1 MSDAAKKLDLPVSE
15 TELRSLLLQYR
26 RENWQGIQL
35 PETQQRLVEDIL
47 RDVGDGPLRQI
58 APYIEISPSSRIL
71 DLGSGVG
78 SFVVACRQRGL
89 QAFGIEPDRIGQGAK
104 VTSIGIARRRLT
116 APVFVS
122 GVGERLPF
130 PEECFDAVIMNQV
143 VEHVSDQGK
152 VMGEAARVVKGGGVI
167 YVACPNYL
175 RFYEPHYK
183 ILWAP
188 LLPKPLG
195 RLYLRLR
202 GRSSAMLSQLTYTT
216 NRRLRKLFSSLGDDY
231 VVFDLHREQFL
242 AKRSAR
248 EFAAPSTRLV
258 AAMTKL
264 PLVGSLFLWMILK
277 YASIAEGGCEMVIVR
292 KPKVHAP

>member
-1 MSDAAKKLDLPVSE
+1 MSDPAKKLDVPMSE

-47 RDVGDGPLRQI
+47 RDGGDGPLRQI
-58 APYIEISPSSRIL
+58 APYAEISPNSRIL

-78 SFVVACRQRGL
+78 SFVVACRRRGL

-104 VTSIGIARRRLT
+104 VTSIEIARRRLI
-116 APVFVS
+116 ASVFVS
-122 GVGERLPF
+122 GVGEQLPF
-130 PEECFDAVIMNQV
+130 PDECFDAVIMNQV
-143 VEHVSDQGK
+143 IEHVTDQRK
-152 VMGEAARVVKGGGVI
+152 VMGEAARVVRRGGVI

-188 LLPKPLG
+188 LLPKFLG
-195 RLYLRLR
+195 RLYLRWR
-202 GRSSAMLSQLTYTT
+202 GRSSAMLNQLTYTT

-231 VVFDLHREQFL
+231 VVFDLHRAQFL
-242 AKRSAR
+242 SKRSAG
-248 EFAAPSTRLV
+248 EFAAASTRLV
-258 AAMTKL
+258 AAITNL
-264 PLVGSLFLWMILK
+264 PLIGPLCLWMVLK
-277 YASIAEGGCEMVIVR
+277 YGSMAEGGCEMVIVR
-292 KPKVHAP
+292 KPKVLAS